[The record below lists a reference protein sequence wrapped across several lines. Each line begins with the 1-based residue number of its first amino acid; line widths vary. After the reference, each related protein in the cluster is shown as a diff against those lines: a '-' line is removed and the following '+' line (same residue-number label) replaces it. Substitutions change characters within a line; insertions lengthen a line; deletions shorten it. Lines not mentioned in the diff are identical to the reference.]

1 MMTLCPGCPHLK
13 QLGEEEFTCSKARCV
28 VPLEKKPR
36 KKVTPLPAPA
46 KPESGVFVMTV
57 QHAGWKKRKGDKVTI
72 NDPGL
77 PLHGQSFIQQSD
89 EVVVI
94 NKTMFIYLA
103 NLPGELVPI
112 RICR

>member
-1 MMTLCPGCPHLK
+1 
-13 QLGEEEFTCSKARCV
+13 
-28 VPLEKKPR
+28 
-36 KKVTPLPAPA
+36 
-46 KPESGVFVMTV
+46 MTV

-72 NDPGL
+72 HDPGL
-77 PLHGQSFIQQSD
+77 SFHGKSFIQKSD

>member
-28 VPLEKKPR
+28 VPLEKKR
-36 KKVTPLPAPA
+36 IKKAAAPTPPAPT
-46 KPESGVFVMTV
+46 PGVFVMTV

-72 NDPGL
+72 HDPGL

-103 NLPGELVPI
+103 SLPGELVPI